1 MPTGLDAAMHNN
13 KGNATLNVKDL
24 GAETTSRVEQKPVKR
39 IRITFIESTTDS
51 LKNTAVDLDVVYFD
65 SITIGRAPDNI
76 VVIPDITVSRRHAV
90 ISRDSSGSIVLVD
103 LNSKNGTYVYNN
115 GVFER
120 VNKVE
125 LKDGIVIRLGIY
137 TIIRINLIQG

>member
-1 MPTGLDAAMHNN
+1 MHNN

>member
-1 MPTGLDAAMHNN
+1 MHNS
-13 KGNATLNVKDL
+13 KGNATINVKDL
-24 GAETTSRVEQKPVKR
+24 GTEATSRVEQKPVKR
-39 IRITFIESTTDS
+39 IRITFIESTVDS
-51 LKNTAVDLDVVYFD
+51 LKNTAVDLDIVYFD

-76 VVIPDITVSRRHAV
+76 VVIPDITVSRKHAV
-90 ISRDSSGSIVLVD
+90 ISRDPNGSIVLVD

-125 LKDGIVIRLGIY
+125 LKDGIVLRLGIY
-137 TIIRINLIQG
+137 TIIRVNLIQG

>member
-1 MPTGLDAAMHNN
+1 MQNN
-13 KGNATLNVKDL
+13 KGNTTLNVKDL
-24 GAETTSRVEQKPVKR
+24 GTETTRHVEQKPVKR
-39 IRITFIESTTDS
+39 IRITFIESTVDS

-76 VVIPDITVSRRHAV
+76 VVIPDITVSRKHAM
-90 ISRDSSGSIVLVD
+90 ISKDPSGSIVLVD

-125 LKDGIVIRLGIY
+125 LRDGIVVRLGIY
-137 TIIRINLIQG
+137 TILKINLIQG

>member
-1 MPTGLDAAMHNN
+1 MQNN
-13 KGNATLNVKDL
+13 KGNTTLNVKDL
-24 GAETTSRVEQKPVKR
+24 GTETTRHVEQKPVKR
-39 IRITFIESTTDS
+39 IRITFIESTVDS

-76 VVIPDITVSRRHAV
+76 VVVPDITVSRKHAM
-90 ISRDSSGSIVLVD
+90 ISKDPSGSIVLVD

-125 LKDGIVIRLGIY
+125 LRDGIVVRLGIY
-137 TIIRINLIQG
+137 TILKINLIQG

>member
-1 MPTGLDAAMHNN
+1 MHNN

-24 GAETTSRVEQKPVKR
+24 GAETTSHVEQKPVKR
-39 IRITFIESTTDS
+39 IRITFIESTVDS

-76 VVIPDITVSRRHAV
+76 VVIPDITVSRKHAV
-90 ISRDSSGSIVLVD
+90 ISRDPSGSIVLVD

-115 GVFER
+115 GAFER

-125 LKDGIVIRLGIY
+125 LKDGIVLRLGMY
-137 TIIRINLIQG
+137 TIIRINMIQG

>member
-1 MPTGLDAAMHNN
+1 MQNN
-13 KGNATLNVKDL
+13 KGNTTLNVKDL
-24 GAETTSRVEQKPVKR
+24 GTETTRHVEQKPVKR
-39 IRITFIESTTDS
+39 IRITFIESTVDS
-51 LKNTAVDLDVVYFD
+51 LKNTAVDIDVVYFD

-76 VVIPDITVSRRHAV
+76 VVIPDITVSRKHAM
-90 ISRDSSGSIVLVD
+90 ISKDPSGSIVLVD

-125 LKDGIVIRLGIY
+125 LRDGIVVRLGIY
-137 TIIRINLIQG
+137 TILKINLIQG